1 MKKFCSVLLSI
12 IFAVCLFA
20 TMLLG
25 VVRKDFSYSAITK
38 IASEILKPV
47 SKAEPVN
54 DGLFHPGDIKYNLA
68 GYEEYGDFGD
78 FDLSQLDLSSI
89 DMTNLDI
96 NELVGTYLEAA
107 GIEVEPEFI
116 AEVLASPEVSEFVDK
131 YVGEVVDYMTG
142 ATTELTI
149 NTDDVLNV
157 MNKSLDMYEEH
168 TGEVIDRT
176 GMKEAVESN
185 VAEVKTQVETSLDTV
200 KEENAETFES
210 IQSALKTAN
219 LVLSLKLWL
228 ICIGVCIL
236 LALIIF
242 LINMNVFA
250 MFKYI
255 SIPSIVD
262 GVLIF
267 VIAIACGAIVPKIVP
282 PLLAEYNLPKGIFEG
297 IWVYVSKMLGHL
309 KICGCAA
316 TLIGVALCVLGFKLD
331 KKKAEA
337 PVQAA

>member
-1 MKKFCSVLLSI
+1 MKKFFSVLLSI
-12 IFAVCLFA
+12 IFAVCLLG
-20 TMLLG
+20 TLLLG
-25 VVRKDFSYSAITK
+25 VVRTDFSYSAITK

-54 DGLFHPGDIKYNLA
+54 DGLFHPGDIKYSLA
-68 GYEEYGDFGD
+68 AYEEYGDFGD

-131 YVGEVVDYMTG
+131 YVGEVVNYMTG
-142 ATTELTI
+142 ASEELNI

-200 KEENAETFES
+200 KEENAETF
-210 IQSALKTAN
+210 AYLKIVDF
-219 LVLSLKLWL
+219 VLSLKLFL
-228 ICIGVCIL
+228 ICVGVCVF
-236 LALIIF
+236 LALIIL
-242 LINMNVFA
+242 LINRNIFAWLQYVF
-250 MFKYI
+250 MPVFI
-255 SIPSIVD
+255 D
-262 GVLIF
+262 GLLIF
-267 VIAIACGAIVPKIVP
+267 VAALVASGIVPGI
-282 PLLAEYNLPKGIFEG
+282 LSAALTDAGLPKGVYEG
-297 IWVYVSKMLGHL
+297 IWVYIAKVLTHL
-309 KICGCAA
+309 KICGAVSAVCGIALWA
-316 TLIGVALCVLGFKLD
+316 TGFTLG
-331 KKKAEA
+331 KKKAA
-337 PVQAA
+337 